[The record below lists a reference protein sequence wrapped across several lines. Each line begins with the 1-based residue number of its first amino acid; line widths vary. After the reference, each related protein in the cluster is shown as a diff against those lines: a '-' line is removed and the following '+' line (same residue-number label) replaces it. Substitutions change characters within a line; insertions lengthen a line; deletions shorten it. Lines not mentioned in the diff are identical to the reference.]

1 MTADARQ
8 LDVHRAANR
17 ANWDA
22 RVPIHV
28 ASRTYDVVR
37 YRTDPAHV
45 SGVVAADAPHL
56 GDLTGLRIAHVQCH
70 IGTDTLSLARLGAA
84 EVVGIDF
91 SPASLAAAEELARD
105 AAGGDRVRFEESS
118 VDEIPALE
126 LGAFDLVYATVGVLC
141 WHPSVAD
148 WTRTVTT
155 LLGPGGRLYLRDGH
169 PALQALDDEARDPA
183 LVTRYPYFETPE
195 PLRWDEHVTYTDGD
209 TEVTAPTTYQWNH
222 GLAEIVQSV
231 LDAGLTLT
239 RLAEGRT
246 LDWAFVPWM
255 VDLGDGSGRTRW
267 PDELVELLP
276 LEFTLEAVRPG
287 R

>member
-1 MTADARQ
+1 MTSDARE
-8 LDVHRAANR
+8 LDSHRDANR

-28 ASRTYDVVR
+28 ASRTYDVDR
-37 YRTDPAHV
+37 FRADPAHL

-56 GDLTGLRIAHVQCH
+56 GDLSGSRIAHVQCH

-91 SPASLAAAEELARD
+91 SPASLAAAEELARG
-105 AAGGDRVRFEESS
+105 AAGGERVRFVESS
-118 VDEIPALE
+118 VDAIPTLD
-126 LGAFDLVYATVGVLC
+126 LGVFDLVYATVGVLC

-148 WTRTVTT
+148 WTRTVAT
-155 LLGPGGRLYLRDGH
+155 LLTPGGRLYLRDGH
-169 PALQALDDEARDPA
+169 PALQALDDGVSHPA
-183 LVTRYPYFETPE
+183 LVTRYPYFETTE
-195 PLRWDEHVTYTDGD
+195 PLRWDEPATYTDGD
-209 TEVTAPTTYQWNH
+209 AEVAAPTTYQWNH
-222 GLAEIVQSV
+222 GLGEIVQSV
-231 LDAGLTLT
+231 LDAGLLLT

-255 VDLGDGSGRTRW
+255 VDLGDGSGRSRW

-276 LEFTLEAVRPG
+276 LEFTLEAVRPVG
-287 R
+287 